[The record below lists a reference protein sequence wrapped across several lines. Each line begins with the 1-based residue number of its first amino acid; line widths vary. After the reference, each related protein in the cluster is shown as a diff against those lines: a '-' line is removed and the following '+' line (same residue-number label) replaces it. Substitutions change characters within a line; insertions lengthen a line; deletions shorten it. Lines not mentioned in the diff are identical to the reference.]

1 MTRVFIVAALHPVRA
16 NLENVL
22 ASRRV
27 AIVGRSQELKSAVD
41 QILDEEPDAVIVEAV
56 GENADSLL
64 NELLDSELAEE
75 VAVVVLTEDRQR
87 AWFAGA
93 LRGAVRAILPVD
105 VSPDQ
110 LIAAIEAA
118 ASGLVI
124 LHPREVDS
132 VVPAA
137 SIQSGQLA
145 ELAEPLTQRESQVL
159 QMLASGLGNKEI
171 AAKLSISEHTVKFHV
186 ASILGKLGAATRTEA
201 VSLGI
206 RHGLVLL

>member
-1 MTRVFIVAALHPVRA
+1 MTRVFIVAAEHPVRA

-27 AIVGRSQELKSAVD
+27 AIVGRSQELKSAID
-41 QILDEEPDAVIVEAV
+41 QILDLELDAVIVEAV
-56 GENADSLL
+56 GENADSLIE
-64 NELLDSELAEE
+64 ELLDSELAEE
-75 VAVVVLTEDRQR
+75 VAVVVLTEERQR
-87 AWFAGA
+87 PRFAGA

-105 VSPDQ
+105 ISSDQ

-118 ASGLVI
+118 ASGLVV
-124 LHPREVDS
+124 LHPSEVGS
-132 VVPAA
+132 VLPEA
-137 SIQSGQLA
+137 SAESRQLA
-145 ELAEPLTQRESQVL
+145 ELAEALTPRESQVL